1 MSKTPDAITDRLLRW
16 SGVTVF
22 LLLWETAPRAGWV
35 DPYFAPP
42 FSAVLGALGRLAAEG
57 TLASHLLVSAWRGL
71 SGLAVAVAVGVP
83 AGFLL
88 GRRFLRAGEALE
100 PLLRLLSQVNPF
112 TLLPLFLLFFGIGET
127 AKIAVIGWVSLW
139 PILFYTATAARTVDP
154 LLVKTAR
161 SLGVNGTEL
170 YRAVLLPG
178 ALPTLFTGVRI
189 GSGLVFF
196 MLVAAEMLGANAG
209 VGWLVHNSAMNFQI
223 PRLYAG
229 AVAII
234 FLGYALNR
242 GLITLEQGLFAWREA
257 PAEAVS
263 GRPVRPVLRP
273 GKGGAAVAAA
283 LLALLFVA
291 GGWEVR
297 RVNLAAVSGGHSHHG
312 KHGLPTPERIEE
324 EKRLEQELNG
334 WDPFA
339 NEGKAK

>member
-88 GRRFLRAGEALE
+88 GQRFRRAGEALE

-257 PAEAVS
+257 PGGSCFGATGATSPATRQGGS
-263 GRPVRPVLRP
+263 GP
-273 GKGGAAVAAA
+273 GGGAPGTA
-283 LLALLFVA
+283 LRC
-291 GGWEVR
+291 R
-297 RVNLAAVSGGHSHHG
+297 RVGGPAGQPSS
-312 KHGLPTPERIEE
+312 
-324 EKRLEQELNG
+324 RLG
-334 WDPFA
+334 GP
-339 NEGKAK
+339 